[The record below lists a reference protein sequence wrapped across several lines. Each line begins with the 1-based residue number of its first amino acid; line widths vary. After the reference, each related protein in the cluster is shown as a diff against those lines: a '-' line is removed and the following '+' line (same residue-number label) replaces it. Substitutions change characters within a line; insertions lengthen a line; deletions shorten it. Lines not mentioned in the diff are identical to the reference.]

1 MAKKAFKF
9 DKLVE
14 QAEKQNQQSLEYI
27 REHIVIEEQFKHF
40 IPPLATDEFLQLE
53 DNIRKEGCRDAL
65 IVWQRDG
72 KYILIDGHNRYQ
84 ICTTY
89 NLPFRVQ
96 LINFADDEAAKDWMI
111 NNQLGK
117 RNVTEETKAY
127 LRGLQYKQEKR
138 KIGGTGS
145 NQFQKSGEGERT
157 AERLAEQHQ
166 VSEKTIRSDEKFA
179 EALDKLTQGN
189 EQLKWDLL
197 NKRVKFSKLQLINLA
212 NNDELLAA
220 MGAYLA
226 NGSSFSEAYRKA
238 NDKPGSTDKIAAAN
252 ISPPIEDTRAAA
264 EQVKANIVKL
274 LGQAVKKRNK
284 SALEEAKALID
295 ALESL
300 L

>member
-1 MAKKAFKF
+1 MAKKTFKF

-27 REHIVIEEQFKHF
+27 RENIVIEEQFKHF
-40 IPPLATDEFLQLE
+40 IPPLAEDEFRQLE

-65 IVWQRDG
+65 IVWPREG

-96 LINFADDEAAKDWMI
+96 LIDFADEEAAKDWMI

-138 KIGGTGS
+138 KVGGTGS
-145 NQFQKSGEGERT
+145 NQFQKAGEGERT

-166 VSEKTIRSDEKFA
+166 VSEKTIRTDEKFA

-189 EQLKWDLL
+189 EPLKWDML
-197 NKRVKFSKLQLINLA
+197 NKRIKFSKLQLTNLA
-212 NNDELLAA
+212 NDDDILAE
-220 MGAYLA
+220 MGEYIR
-226 NGSSFSEAYRKA
+226 NGSTFAEAYRKA
-238 NDKPGSTDKIAAAN
+238 KEKPAASEQPESTAVVA
-252 ISPPIEDTRAAA
+252 AAA
-264 EQVKANIVKL
+264 EPSADAELVKNKIVKL
-274 LGQAVKKRNK
+274 LEQAVKKRNK
-284 SALEEAKALID
+284 STFTKAKALMD
-295 ALESL
+295 TLESL

>member
-27 REHIVIEEQFKHF
+27 RENIVIEEQFKHF
-40 IPPLATDEFLQLE
+40 IPPLAEDEFRQLE

-65 IVWQRDG
+65 IVWQRNG

-96 LINFADDEAAKDWMI
+96 LIDFADEEAAKDWMI

-145 NQFQKSGEGERT
+145 NQFQKTGEGERT

-166 VSEKTIRSDEKFA
+166 VSEKTIRTDEKFA

-189 EQLKWDLL
+189 EQLKWDML
-197 NKRVKFSKLQLINLA
+197 NKRIKFSKLQLTNLA
-212 NNDELLAA
+212 NQDDILAE
-220 MGAYLA
+220 MGEYIM
-226 NGSSFSEAYRKA
+226 NGSSFAEAYRKA
-238 NDKPGSTDKIAAAN
+238 KEQTAAPEPAAISADTATANDTAK
-252 ISPPIEDTRAAA
+252 AA
-264 EQVKANIVKL
+264 EQVKNNIVKL
-274 LGQAVKKRNK
+274 LGQAVKKRNR
-284 SALEEAKALID
+284 SVLEQAKALID
-295 ALESL
+295 TLESL

>member
-27 REHIVIEEQFKHF
+27 RENIVIEEQFKHF
-40 IPPLATDEFLQLE
+40 IPPLAEDEFRQLE

-65 IVWQRDG
+65 IVWQRED
-72 KYILIDGHNRYQ
+72 KYLLIDGHNRYQ

-96 LINFADDEAAKDWMI
+96 LIDFADDEAAKDWMI

-145 NQFQKSGEGERT
+145 NQFQKAGEGERT

-166 VSEKTIRSDEKFA
+166 VSEKTIRTDEKFA

-189 EQLKWDLL
+189 EQLKWDML
-197 NKRVKFSKLQLINLA
+197 NKRVKFSKLQLTNLA
-212 NNDELLAA
+212 NDDDVLTE
-220 MGAYLA
+220 MGEYIM
-226 NGSSFSEAYRKA
+226 NGNSFAEAYRKVKEQPLVSEQPA
-238 NDKPGSTDKIAAAN
+238 TVA
-252 ISPPIEDTRAAA
+252 DTVTATNSSIDA
-264 EQVKANIVKL
+264 EQVKNNIVKL
-274 LGQAVKKRNK
+274 LSQAVKKRNRNAFK
-284 SALEEAKALID
+284 QAKMLMD
-295 ALESL
+295 TLESL

>member
-14 QAEKQNQQSLEYI
+14 QAEKQNRQSLEYI
-27 REHIVIEEQFKHF
+27 RDNIVIEEQFKHF
-40 IPPLATDEFLQLE
+40 IPPLAEDEFRQLE

-65 IVWQRDG
+65 IVWERNG

-96 LINFADDEAAKDWMI
+96 LIDFADEEAAKDWMI

-138 KIGGTGS
+138 KVGGTGS
-145 NQFQKSGEGERT
+145 NQFQKTGEGERT

-197 NKRVKFSKLQLINLA
+197 NKRIKFSKLQLISLA
-212 NNDELLAA
+212 DQDELLAA
-220 MGAYLA
+220 MGNYIAS
-226 NGSSFSEAYRKA
+226 GSTFAEAYRKA
-238 NDKPGSTDKIAAAN
+238 KEIPLPAALSTPTTP
-252 ISPPIEDTRAAA
+252 SA
-264 EQVKANIVKL
+264 EATHIKNQIVKL
-274 LGQAVKKRNK
+274 LGKAVKTKDK
-284 SALEEAKALID
+284 TALTQAKTLID
-295 ALESL
+295 SLESL

>member
-1 MAKKAFKF
+1 MAKKTFKF

-14 QAEKQNQQSLEYI
+14 QAEQQNRQSLEYI
-27 REHIVIEEQFKHF
+27 RANIVIEEQFKHF
-40 IPPLATDEFLQLE
+40 IPPLAEDEFRQLE
-53 DNIRKEGCRDAL
+53 ENIRKEGCRDAL
-65 IVWQRDG
+65 VVWERNG

-84 ICTTY
+84 ICTAY

-96 LINFADDEAAKDWMI
+96 LIDFADEEAAKDWMI

-127 LRGLQYKQEKR
+127 LRGLQYKREKR

-145 NQFQKSGEGERT
+145 NQFRKSGESERT

-166 VSEKTIRSDEKFA
+166 VSEKTIRIDEKFA

-197 NKRVKFSKLQLINLA
+197 NKRIKFSKLQLIGLA
-212 NNDELLAA
+212 DQDQLLAK
-220 MGAYLA
+220 MGEYMAA
-226 NGSSFSEAYRKA
+226 GSSFSEACRKA
-238 NDKPGSTDKIAAAN
+238 KQINLPDSLQTTPA
-252 ISPPIEDTRAAA
+252 EDNTEA
-264 EQVKANIVKL
+264 QTIKNQIVRL
-274 LGQAVKKRNK
+274 LGEAVKKKNK
-284 SALEEAKALID
+284 SALEQAKALINS
-295 ALESL
+295 LESL